1 MPSMSSSDEAR
12 RRLRT
17 LSREQLRDKVPVP
30 RGKVMPGSSRSV
42 SRERCLVED
51 WTAGEGG
58 SRSCS
63 IRASVSDCMQLSLD
77 GIRNSLRGTSS
88 LLGCQRKKAGGH
100 VSGVQAAVRR
110 TSYTQSRYIS
120 LGLTQVSCQGWRL
133 SGNSL
138 SQELIHQNKTETEQ
152 NKNKQNKQN

>member
-17 LSREQLRDKVPVP
+17 LSREQLRDKVPL
-30 RGKVMPGSSRSV
+30 GKAMPGSSRSV
-42 SRERCLVED
+42 SRERCLAED

-100 VSGVQAAVRR
+100 VSGVQVAVRR
-110 TSYTQSRYIS
+110 TSYTQSRYNS
-120 LGLTQVSCQGWRL
+120 LGLTQVSRQGWIL

-152 NKNKQNKQN
+152 NKNKQNRQN